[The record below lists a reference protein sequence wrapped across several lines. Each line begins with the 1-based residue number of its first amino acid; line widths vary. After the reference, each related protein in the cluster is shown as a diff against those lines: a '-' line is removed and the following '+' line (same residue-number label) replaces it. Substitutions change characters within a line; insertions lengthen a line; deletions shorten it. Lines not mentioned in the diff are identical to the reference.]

1 MGNYVFAALVHTVS
15 LFIYQQTGVIEY
27 MVLSATLMVLSTL
40 VFIVGAASL
49 VSPELTIE
57 IGEEEYERQSDY
69 FGRGVLQVVVL
80 LIAYHAYSAGYGLI
94 AGIIGFQAVILL
106 VSSAISLWVKS
117 ITEEDEVGDDE
128 E

>member
-1 MGNYVFAALVHTVS
+1 LGNYVFAALVHTVS

>member
-1 MGNYVFAALVHTVS
+1 MSNYVFAALVHILS
-15 LFIYQQTGVIEY
+15 LFIYQQTGEIEY
-27 MVLSATLMVLSTL
+27 MVLSAGIMVLSTF

-69 FGRGVLQVVVL
+69 FGRGVLQIVVL
-80 LIAYHAYSAGYGLI
+80 LIAYHAYSAGYGLV

-106 VSSAISLWVKS
+106 ASCAISLWVREL
-117 ITEEDEVGDDE
+117 TAEEQGDDE

>member
-1 MGNYVFAALVHTVS
+1 M
-15 LFIYQQTGVIEY
+15 
-27 MVLSATLMVLSTL
+27 
-40 VFIVGAASL
+40 

>member
-1 MGNYVFAALVHTVS
+1 MGNYVFAALVHILS

-27 MVLSATLMVLSTL
+27 MLLSAALMVLSTF

-57 IGEEEYERQSDY
+57 IGEEEYKRQSDY
-69 FGRGVLQVVVL
+69 FGRGVLQIVVL
-80 LIAYHAYSAGYGLI
+80 LIAYHAYSAGYGLV